1 MITLKKRQRM
11 ERQVVRA
18 AIDAA
23 LAAGYTLAVFD
34 GEEVHPK
41 SRDRKAIFAEMFAT
55 DDEYLMV
62 YGAADGQRL
71 GWMRFIYGNDGWDVL
86 ADYTVNLEPLMPAVN
101 ELTDKLE
108 ASCG

>member
-1 MITLKKRQRM
+1 
-11 ERQVVRA
+11 
-18 AIDAA
+18 
-23 LAAGYTLAVFD
+23 
-34 GEEVHPK
+34 
-41 SRDRKAIFAEMFAT
+41 
-55 DDEYLMV
+55 MV